1 MQVPC
6 QLCGKKEANIH
17 LTELDA
23 SGSPRELHVC
33 GSCSQALGSQLEDGP
48 PAIAALLEQATSAAV
63 TSTEAAA
70 EAEST
75 ETCPMCG
82 LSYADYAGLNLFGCA
97 HDYVAFGD
105 QLELLLSRY
114 HGASHHIGRQPSRAP
129 SPGPAP
135 SAPATAVAVAEGDT
149 NGEAKERRRLEAEL
163 KDAVA
168 KERYEDAA
176 RLRDALKGLGQ
187 EPE

>member
-1 MQVPC
+1 
-6 QLCGKKEANIH
+6 
-17 LTELDA
+17 
-23 SGSPRELHVC
+23 
-33 GSCSQALGSQLEDGP
+33 
-48 PAIAALLEQATSAAV
+48 
-63 TSTEAAA
+63 
-70 EAEST
+70 
-75 ETCPMCG
+75 MCG

-114 HGASHHIGRQPSRAP
+114 HGASHHIGPQPSRAP
-129 SPGPAP
+129 SPGPVTAAP
-135 SAPATAVAVAEGDT
+135 TAETAAEAATAVAERDADADG
-149 NGEAKERRRLEAEL
+149 KQRRRLEAEL